1 MNSQHC
7 DEAFFALLEA
17 EVREQE
23 QREMKR
29 AQLPEPVYRAG
40 RKQPNLHYRGKG
52 HQRYKLSLVSDKNK
66 P

>member
-23 QREMKR
+23 HREMKR
-29 AQLPEPVYRAG
+29 AHPTETEYTAG
-40 RKQPNLHYRGKG
+40 RKGSTLHFKGRGRQGFQLKC
-52 HQRYKLSLVSDKNK
+52 VSERTE
-66 P
+66 